1 MSCDKLF
8 PSEWKFFD
16 TKVSF
21 KNSRDKTIEDES
33 IKIKKIVR
41 FWKGIMVIS
50 YPKII
55 KIKCN

>member
-16 TKVSF
+16 TEVSF

-33 IKIKKIVR
+33 IKIKKLFVFGKELWLFLIL
-41 FWKGIMVIS
+41 K
-50 YPKII
+50 
-55 KIKCN
+55 